1 MNALGLPVQAST
13 IAVRVDHIFYVVTA
27 VTVTVAIAI
36 FVVMVYFG
44 VRYRA
49 ASKAPRAEDVPAAQA
64 SARRRVEA
72 AWTLIPLAL
81 FVAAFAW
88 AARVYVE
95 RATPP
100 DHAMELFVVA
110 KQWMW
115 KLQHPG
121 GQREIDELHVPRG
134 QPVKLVMTSQD
145 VIHSFFV
152 PAFRLKQDVLPGR
165 YTEMW
170 FTATRVGR
178 FHLFCAEYCGTDHA
192 RMHGEVIVMEP
203 ADFQRWL
210 EAHRGPQD
218 MAARGEA
225 LFREYGCSGCHAT
238 EPGAVT
244 STGASI
250 HAPNLAGLYGKPVPL
265 ADGSMVVADE
275 RYIRDSIL
283 LPAKEVAAG
292 YAPIMPS
299 FAGRVG
305 EEDILDLIAYLRSLA
320 AAAEPNR

>member
-1 MNALGLPVQAST
+1 MNVLGLPAQAST
-13 IAVRVDHIFYVVTA
+13 IAVNVDHIFYAVTA

-36 FVVMVYFG
+36 FVTIIYFG

-49 ASKAPRAEDVPAAQA
+49 GSKAPRAEDVPAAQA

-95 RATPP
+95 RATAP
-100 DHAMELFVVA
+100 DGAMELFVVA

-115 KLQHPG
+115 ELQHPG
-121 GQREIDELHVPRG
+121 GQREIDEMHVPRG

-170 FTATRVGR
+170 FTATQTGRV
-178 FHLFCAEYCGTDHA
+178 HLFCAEYCGTDHA
-192 RMHGEVIVMEP
+192 RMHGEVVVMEP
-203 ADFQRWL
+203 AAFQRWL
-210 EAHRGPQD
+210 ETHREPQD
-218 MAARGEA
+218 MATRGEA

-238 EPGAVT
+238 QAGT
-244 STGASI
+244 STGASV

-265 ADGSMVVADE
+265 ADGSAVVADE

-299 FAGRVG
+299 FAGRIA
-305 EEDILDLIAYLRSLA
+305 EEDILDLIAYIRSLA
-320 AAAEPNR
+320 AGEPQR